1 MPGRRQWSELNGE
14 DASVNRVGRNPLIAE
29 ARRLSPHSPLHASTR
44 LQFNGERMTPQEQL
58 ILDDFLQR
66 LAAVN
71 GTVKDPQADALI
83 RQRLAGQ
90 PDALYLLVQ
99 RSLLQQH
106 ALDAAKAQITQLQAQ
121 VANQQG
127 GASFLG
133 NSSSSWSNTPPP
145 MPQQAPPTW
154 RERLF
159 GSGSTYAAPQS
170 AAPGFLQSAATT
182 AAGVAGGMFL
192 FDGLENL
199 LGGHHSGG
207 FFGGQPDVI
216 ENVTENNFFDGNNGN
231 NGMSGGGEDF
241 SPSDFADDSLSN
253 NFDDDSSW
261 S

>member
-1 MPGRRQWSELNGE
+1 
-14 DASVNRVGRNPLIAE
+14 
-29 ARRLSPHSPLHASTR
+29 
-44 LQFNGERMTPQEQL
+44 MTPQEQL

-83 RQRLAGQ
+83 RQRLTDQ

-106 ALDAAKAQITQLQAQ
+106 ALDAAKAQIAQLQAQ
-121 VANQQG
+121 LANQQG
-127 GASFLG
+127 GGSFLG
-133 NSSSSWSNTPPP
+133 GQSSAWDNTPPP
-145 MPQQAPPTW
+145 MPQVPQQPAPTW
-154 RERLF
+154 RDRLF
-159 GSGSTYAAPQS
+159 GSGSSYAAPQS
-170 AAPGFLQSAATT
+170 AAPSFLQSAAST

-207 FFGGQPDVI
+207 FFGGQPEVI
-216 ENVTENNFFDGNNGN
+216 ENVTENNFLDGN
-231 NGMSGGGEDF
+231 NGMSGGGQDF
-241 SPSDFADDSLSN
+241 SPNDFADD
-253 NFDDDSSW
+253 NFDNSSFDDSSW

>member
-1 MPGRRQWSELNGE
+1 
-14 DASVNRVGRNPLIAE
+14 
-29 ARRLSPHSPLHASTR
+29 
-44 LQFNGERMTPQEQL
+44 MTPQEQL

-83 RQRLAGQ
+83 NQRLASQ

-106 ALDAAKAQITQLQAQ
+106 ALDAAKAQIAQLQAQ
-121 VANQQG
+121 VANQQSG
-127 GASFLG
+127 GSFLG
-133 NSSSSWSNTPPP
+133 GQSAGWSNVPPS
-145 MPQQAPPTW
+145 MPQAPQQPAPTW

-159 GSGSTYAAPQS
+159 GGPSYAAPQS
-170 AAPGFLQSAATT
+170 AAPSFLQSAAST

-199 LGGHHSGG
+199 LGGHHNGG

-216 ENVTENNFFDGNNGN
+216 ENVTENNFFDGNN
-231 NGMSGGGEDF
+231 NGMSGGGQDL
-241 SPSDFADDSLSN
+241 SSNDFADD
-253 NFDDDSSW
+253 NFDNSFDDNSW
-261 S
+261 T

>member
-1 MPGRRQWSELNGE
+1 
-14 DASVNRVGRNPLIAE
+14 
-29 ARRLSPHSPLHASTR
+29 
-44 LQFNGERMTPQEQL
+44 MTPQEQL

-83 RQRLAGQ
+83 SQRLAGQ

-106 ALDAAKAQITQLQAQ
+106 ALDAAKAQIAQLQAQ

-127 GASFLG
+127 GGSFLG
-133 NSSSSWSNTPPP
+133 GQSSGWSNVPPA
-145 MPQQAPPTW
+145 MPQAPQQQQPAPTW

-159 GSGSTYAAPQS
+159 GSPGYAAPQS
-170 AAPGFLQSAATT
+170 TAPSFLQSAATT

-207 FFGGQPDVI
+207 FFGGQPEVI
-216 ENVTENNFFDGNNGN
+216 ENVTENNFLDGN
-231 NGMSGGGEDF
+231 NGMSGGSQDF
-241 SPSDFADDSLSN
+241 SSNDSADDNFDN
-253 NFDDDSSW
+253 NFDDNSW
-261 S
+261 T